1 MDIAK
6 ARKNVI
12 EQQVRPWGGLN
23 VRANQAL
30 SDVPRENFVPE
41 DFQGLVFADIEIPL
55 TDKAKMFSPKIEG
68 RILDSIDVQ
77 SDESVLEIG
86 TGSGYFTAVL
96 GKLAG
101 SVVSIE
107 IDQALSAS
115 AKKNLDALSINN
127 VELRV
132 SDASTDDFSK
142 QKYDVIVLGCS
153 LNEQSKQLNELL
165 NTGGRLFA
173 IIGSKNKMQATIITR
188 ISDNEWQTKS
198 IFETHLDYM
207 QGQEPAVVFAF

>member
-1 MDIAK
+1 MDITK
-6 ARKNVI
+6 ARRNVI

-23 VRANQAL
+23 LRANQAL

-55 TDKAKMFSPKIEG
+55 SDNAKMFSPKIEG
-68 RILDSIDVQ
+68 RILDSINIQ

-96 GKLAG
+96 GTLANN
-101 SVVSIE
+101 VVSIE

-115 AKKNLDALSINN
+115 AKKNLQSLAITN
-127 VELRV
+127 VDLQV
-132 SDASTDDFSK
+132 SDASTTDFSQ

-153 LNEQSKQLNELL
+153 LSAQSQKLNELL
-165 NTGGRLFA
+165 NIGGRLFA
-173 IIGSKNKMQATIITR
+173 IIGTKNKMQATLITR
-188 ISDNEWQTKS
+188 ISDNEWQAKS

-207 QGQEPAVVFAF
+207 QGQEPVVAFAF

>member
-1 MDIAK
+1 MDITK
-6 ARKNVI
+6 ARRNLI

-23 VRANQAL
+23 LRANQAL

-55 TDKAKMFSPKIEG
+55 SDNAKMFSPKIEG
-68 RILDSIDVQ
+68 RILDSINVQ

-96 GKLAG
+96 GTLAN

-115 AKKNLDALSINN
+115 AKKNLQSLPITN
-127 VELRV
+127 VDLQV
-132 SDASTDDFSK
+132 SDASTTDFSQ

-153 LNEQSKQLNELL
+153 LSAQSQKLNELL
-165 NTGGRLFA
+165 NIDGRLFA
-173 IIGSKNKMQATIITR
+173 IIGTKNKMQATLITR
-188 ISDNEWQTKS
+188 ISDNEWQAKS

-207 QGQEPAVVFAF
+207 QGQEPVVAFAF

>member
-1 MDIAK
+1 MDMTK
-6 ARKNVI
+6 ARRNVI

-23 VRANQAL
+23 LRANQAL

-55 TDKAKMFSPKIEG
+55 SDNAKMFSPKIEG

-77 SDESVLEIG
+77 NDESVLEIG

-96 GKLAG
+96 GKLAE

-115 AKKNLDALSINN
+115 AKKNLQSLAINN
-127 VELRV
+127 IDLQV
-132 SDASTDDFSK
+132 SDALTTDFST

-153 LNEQSKQLNELL
+153 LNEQSQKLNELL

-173 IIGSKNKMQATIITR
+173 IIGSKNTMQATLITR
-188 ISDNEWQTKS
+188 TSDNEWQTKS

-207 QGQEPAVVFAF
+207 QGQEPVAVFAF

>member
-1 MDIAK
+1 MDITK
-6 ARKNVI
+6 ARRNVI

-23 VRANQAL
+23 LRANQAL

-55 TDKAKMFSPKIEG
+55 SDNAKMFSPKIEG
-68 RILDSIDVQ
+68 RILDSINVQ

-96 GKLAG
+96 GTLAN

-115 AKKNLDALSINN
+115 AKKNLQSLPITN
-127 VELRV
+127 VDLQV
-132 SDASTDDFSK
+132 SDASTTDFSQ

-153 LNEQSKQLNELL
+153 LSAQSQKLNELL
-165 NTGGRLFA
+165 NIDGRLFA
-173 IIGSKNKMQATIITR
+173 IIGTKNKMQATLITR
-188 ISDNEWQTKS
+188 ISDNEWQAKS

-207 QGQEPAVVFAF
+207 QGQEPVVAFAF

>member
-12 EQQVRPWGGLN
+12 EQQIRPWGGLN

>member
-12 EQQVRPWGGLN
+12 EQQIRPWGGLN

-55 TDKAKMFSPKIEG
+55 TDMAKMFLPKIEG

-115 AKKNLDALSINN
+115 AKKNIDALAINN
-127 VELRV
+127 IELRV

>member
-1 MDIAK
+1 MDITT
-6 ARKNVI
+6 ARRNVI

-23 VRANQAL
+23 LRANQAL

-41 DFQGLVFADIEIPL
+41 EFQGLVFADIEIPL
-55 TDKAKMFSPKIEG
+55 SNNAKMFSPKIEG
-68 RILDSIDVQ
+68 RILDSVNVQ
-77 SDESVLEIG
+77 SDEIVLEIG

-96 GKLAG
+96 GKLAD

-115 AKKNLDALSINN
+115 AKKNLQSLAINN
-127 VELRV
+127 VDLQV
-132 SDASTDDFSK
+132 SDASTADFSQ

-153 LNEQSKQLNELL
+153 LNAQSQKLNELL
-165 NTGGRLFA
+165 NIGGRLFA
-173 IIGSKNKMQATIITR
+173 IIGIKNKMQATLITR
-188 ISDNEWQTKS
+188 ISDNEWQAKS

-207 QGQEPAVVFAF
+207 QGQEPVVAFAF